1 MEEINKSVPPVKP
14 SDAPATKPTSE
25 STENSLDFELVSK
38 KEKKF
43 PLLWVIVSV
52 ILLSL
57 ITVGI
62 LTYLEIIE
70 LPFNLF

>member
-1 MEEINKSVPPVKP
+1 MEEINKSVPPIKP

-43 PLLWVIVSV
+43 PFLWVIVLI
-52 ILLSL
+52 ILLSF
-57 ITVGI
+57 ITVGV
-62 LTYLEIIE
+62 LVYLKIIE